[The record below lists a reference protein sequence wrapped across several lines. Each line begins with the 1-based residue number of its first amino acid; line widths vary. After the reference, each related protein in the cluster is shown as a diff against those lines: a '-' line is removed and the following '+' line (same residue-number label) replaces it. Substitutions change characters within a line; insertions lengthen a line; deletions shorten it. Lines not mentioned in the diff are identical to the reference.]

1 MATGFGIPPHW
12 RCKIRAF
19 GQTVASFKVAFIHN
33 HSQAL
38 GVAKDITALLEF
50 PDSTLLRNRLLD
62 WCSEN
67 DLDELLDIAGE
78 LPAEFSV
85 AMINPQGVT
94 VHEGLSMA
102 LAAQDMTGVQVVWVG

>member
-1 MATGFGIPPHW
+1 
-12 RCKIRAF
+12 
-19 GQTVASFKVAFIHN
+19 VASFRVAFIHN

-38 GVAKDITALLEF
+38 GIAKDLTALLEC
-50 PDSTLLRNRLLD
+50 PDSILLQHRLLA
-62 WCSEN
+62 WCSES

-85 AMINPQGVT
+85 AMINPQGAT

-102 LAAQDMTGVQVVWVG
+102 LAVQDMTGVQVVWVG